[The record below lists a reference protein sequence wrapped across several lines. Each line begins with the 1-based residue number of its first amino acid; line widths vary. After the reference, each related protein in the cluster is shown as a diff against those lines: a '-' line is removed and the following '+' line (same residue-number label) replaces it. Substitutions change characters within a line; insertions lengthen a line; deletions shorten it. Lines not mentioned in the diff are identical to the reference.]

1 MRSDRR
7 LYSRGLPLA
16 CGPAPPRAA
25 PSDGRG
31 RSRSQCIIG
40 RATIGPP
47 YVILRA
53 LDDFLGDA
61 VFDDLAYRPS
71 QEAGIGVIPRL

>member
-1 MRSDRR
+1 MIAAFIHAACS
-7 LYSRGLPLA
+7 LA
-16 CGPAPPRAA
+16 CDPAPLQATH
-25 PSDGRG
+25 SDGRG

-61 VFDDLAYRPS
+61 VFNDFAYRLS